1 MLRKKRRLRSWENF
15 WYTEGYK
22 HPKERKG
29 CYIPS
34 IHFSGGLAVSFR
46 EGTESTNL
54 ASSLHV
60 SQQIFG
66 RVTIRP
72 SRIIPQRWYNKH
84 TTTHVRMYISKLEFH
99 TQDVKMSN
107 ETKLRDNSEES
118 FSQSRNQKS
127 LKNRLPKISTT
138 SHWFRKLLWS
148 NQPAFWCWVLP
159 KLPKQWNFPVDV
171 VKVKKTIPCI
181 KTRID
186 SGYPLSSQG
195 VGNCICVLFTN
206 IHTLAASRGEHF

>member
-1 MLRKKRRLRSWENF
+1 MASIFQVRLLVV
-15 WYTEGYK
+15 
-22 HPKERKG
+22 
-29 CYIPS
+29 
-34 IHFSGGLAVSFR
+34 SGRV
-46 EGTESTNL
+46 
-54 ASSLHV
+54 LHL
-60 SQQIFG
+60 QILLLHCMFLNRFFC

-72 SRIIPQRWYNKH
+72 CRIIPQRWYNKH

-118 FSQSRNQKS
+118 FSHEMLRCQSRNQKS
-127 LKNRLPKISTT
+127 LKHRLPKISTT
-138 SHWFRKLLWS
+138 SHWFRKILWS

-206 IHTLAASRGEHF
+206 IHTLAASRGEHFEFLRTFPTKNSSSYRCRKQSGP